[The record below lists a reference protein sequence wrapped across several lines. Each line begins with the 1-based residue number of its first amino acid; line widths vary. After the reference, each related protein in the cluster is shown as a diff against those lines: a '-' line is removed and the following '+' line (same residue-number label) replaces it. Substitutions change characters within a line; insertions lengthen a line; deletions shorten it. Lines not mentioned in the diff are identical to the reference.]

1 MRTPSHILLII
12 IALLCVVG
20 DFAIRN
26 NITDVYIMITFGV
39 IGYVMD
45 KLEIPVAPLAFG
57 LILGPILEEN
67 LRRSLII
74 SDGSWMVFI
83 ERPIAL
89 TMLLLSLGALFYPLL
104 RKPGKLLSINQ

>member
-1 MRTPSHILLII
+1 MS
-12 IALLCVVG
+12 
-20 DFAIRN
+20 
-26 NITDVYIMITFGV
+26 
-39 IGYVMD
+39 

-74 SDGSWMVFI
+74 SDGSWIVFL

-89 TMLLLSLGALFYPLL
+89 TMLLLSAGAIIYPLL
-104 RKPGKLLSINQ
+104 SKPGRFLSIRQR